1 MKEATRVIE
10 SKSSRIVHFIFNP
23 NTTNKITS
31 FSNKLKLMLEGNLE
45 DYEKDE
51 HEKFERFLE

>member
-23 NTTNKITS
+23 MTTNKITS

-45 DYEKDE
+45 DYEKEE
-51 HEKFERFLE
+51 HEKFERFLD